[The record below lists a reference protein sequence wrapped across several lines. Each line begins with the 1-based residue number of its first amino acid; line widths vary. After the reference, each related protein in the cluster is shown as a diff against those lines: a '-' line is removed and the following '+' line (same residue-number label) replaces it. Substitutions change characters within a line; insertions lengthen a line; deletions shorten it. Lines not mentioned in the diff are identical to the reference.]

1 LAPAIFDGSKVAE
14 QFGELGHDIFGEF
27 IFAGVHFEF
36 GLGGSEVADFRGQK
50 HEGQRQVPT
59 VLAGFFRPVRSRR
72 CDEERRVL
80 DDELPATI
88 QGQP

>member
-1 LAPAIFDGSKVAE
+1 
-14 QFGELGHDIFGEF
+14 
-27 IFAGVHFEF
+27 
-36 GLGGSEVADFRGQK
+36 LGGSEVADFRGQK